1 MGQRMTR
8 CVFLC
13 FMSFLCFFKLEK
25 KQETVFYDICL
36 ETSLKK
42 CMSLCDYVVSPHRDC
57 IRHSMCFCAF
67 VFFFFPKNTKTQWP
81 NVSLS
86 FFNNRIAPDSLCV
99 FVFLCFFFSPKKHKK
114 IAAFFCLFTR
124 EPMCFCVFV
133 FFLRKS
139 QEHNDHFFL
148 LFFQQ

>member
-86 FFNNRIAPDSLCV
+86 FFNNRIASDSLCV
-99 FVFLCFFFSPKKHKK
+99 FVFLCFFS
-114 IAAFFCLFTR
+114 
-124 EPMCFCVFV
+124 
-133 FFLRKS
+133 RKT
-139 QEHNDHFFL
+139 QKNRHMPILTWIVL
-148 LFFQQ
+148 LLISAPNHLGKRLDPPTQTGNAQM